1 MEYRLIIFDLDG
13 TLADTE
19 QCITASMTAA
29 LDEFGVAGHLAR
41 LRRNI
46 GLPLD
51 QIIRGLVDVELDDP
65 SVAEIA
71 RLYRGHYAACQ
82 DGLVK
87 LYPGTAVALDE
98 LSRLG
103 IDLAIASSKITTAVE
118 ALLRKFDIARIFACV
133 VSGEQ
138 VVKGKPAP
146 DMVERVLELTSRTRA
161 EALMVGDTTYDVEMA
176 QLAGVD
182 SCAVTYGN
190 QSAEMLI
197 DARPT
202 HLAASMADVV
212 SLVK

>member
-1 MEYRLIIFDLDG
+1 MKYRLIIFDLDG
-13 TLADTE
+13 TLVDSE
-19 QCITASMTAA
+19 RCINASMTAA
-29 LDEFGVAGHLAR
+29 LAEFGVAGHLAR
-41 LRRNI
+41 LRLHI

-51 QIIRGLVDVELDDP
+51 QAIRGLVDVQLDDP

-71 RLYRGHYAACQ
+71 RLYRRHHAAFQ

-87 LYPGTAVALDE
+87 LYSGAADALDE

-118 ALLRKFDIARIFACV
+118 AILHKFDIARFFVCV
-133 VSGEQ
+133 VGGEQ

-146 DMVERVLELTSRTRA
+146 DMIERVLELTSRARA

-190 QSAEMLI
+190 QSAELLL
-197 DARPT
+197 DARPM
-202 HLAASMADVV
+202 HVAASMADVV